1 MLSVVVAAI
10 VDVDVFSFSSLLLW
24 LFASAST
31 DFIAVFVRTEFD
43 LSFLNFSAVVVVCL
57 FDIISVIDG
66 ELFVIIVFSCGRFF
80 DDDDDDDGCCCWV
93 WTFDSDLIELVDL
106 LRLLL
111 ALISLE
117 PDEMRSEEEAKA
129 AAAAAAVEEEGV
141 IGLN

>member
-1 MLSVVVAAI
+1 M
-10 VDVDVFSFSSLLLW
+10 
-24 LFASAST
+24 
-31 DFIAVFVRTEFD
+31 
-43 LSFLNFSAVVVVCL
+43 SFLNFSVVVVVVVVCL
-57 FDIISVIDG
+57 ASISVIDG
-66 ELFVIIVFSCGRFF
+66 TGELFVVFSCGRFL
-80 DDDDDDDGCCCWV
+80 DDDDESCCCD

-129 AAAAAAVEEEGV
+129 AVEEEGV